1 MSRIQQL
8 PPAIKDV
15 LDRLLRRNVSQSE
28 ILQRLEPLL
37 AEAGESPLSKSSLS
51 RYAVRMEA
59 VGARMRE
66 ARAVAEAWT
75 AGATDIDSESRLG
88 RHIIEMLRTL
98 AFDHVISLDPGDTET
113 PLSAQ
118 AINDLALAVQRLENA
133 ADLTSRREREIRR
146 EVAAQ
151 AETEAKKRGISGD
164 TAAALRE
171 ALQEAA

>member
-8 PPAIKDV
+8 PPAIKEII
-15 LDRLLRRNVSQSE
+15 DRLLRRNVSQSE
-28 ILQRLEPLL
+28 ILRQLEPLL
-37 AEAGESPLSKSSLS
+37 ADAGQQPISKSALS
-51 RYAVRMEA
+51 RYAMRMEA

-75 AGATDIDSESRLG
+75 AGATEIDSESRLG
-88 RHIIEMLRTL
+88 RHIIEMVRTL
-98 AFDHVISLDPGDTET
+98 AFDHVINIEPGEDN
-113 PLSAQ
+113 PLSAA

-133 ADLTSRREREIRR
+133 ADTTSRREREIRR

-151 AETEAKKRGISGD
+151 AENEAKKRGISGD
-164 TAAALRE
+164 TAAALRR

>member
-8 PPAIKDV
+8 PPKIKDV

-28 ILQRLEPLL
+28 ILRQLEPLL
-37 AEAGESPLSKSSLS
+37 SEAGEAPLSKSSLS

-75 AGATDIDSESRLG
+75 AGATEIDSESRLG

-98 AFDHVISLDPGDTET
+98 AFDHVINLEPGDKDN

-118 AINDLALAVQRLENA
+118 AINELALAVQRLENA
-133 ADLTSRREREIRR
+133 ADMTVRREREIRR

-164 TAAALRE
+164 TAAALRK